1 MLFIGLLLLS
11 ALMVSAVAGFF
22 SISGLVAIF
31 PAAATSIAIMG
42 ASLELAKLTA
52 ASWLYRNWKTAPILM
67 KSYFTVAVVVLSLIT
82 SMGIMGYLSRAHV
95 QNDSVGATQA
105 LMIEQ
110 LVYQKT
116 AEETKIKN
124 AQTQLNNMDR
134 ITSTGNAADSNFIM
148 SRQKNARTNIN
159 EEIATSYKTIAD
171 IQTKLLPLQQ
181 QAVKLESEVGP
192 LKYVAQL
199 LYNTD
204 GAAGVDKAVRLIIIS
219 LIFVFDPLA
228 ILLVVA
234 ANISILQMTRTKRV
248 YTLKHPRKKKKPEP
262 KVKPKK
268 SVFLS
273 IGTTDEVQTIEPN
286 IEANT
291 DSDGLLASIEKT
303 FGKIPKFNMFGKKQ
317 DT

>member
-1 MLFIGLLLLS
+1 
-11 ALMVSAVAGFF
+11 
-22 SISGLVAIF
+22 
-31 PAAATSIAIMG
+31 
-42 ASLELAKLTA
+42 
-52 ASWLYRNWKTAPILM
+52 
-67 KSYFTVAVVVLSLIT
+67 
-82 SMGIMGYLSRAHV
+82 MGIMGYLSRAHV
-95 QNDSVGATQA
+95 QNNSIGDTQA

-148 SRQKNARTNIN
+148 SRQRAARTNIN
-159 EEIATSYKTIAD
+159 NDIAASYKTITD

-204 GAAGVDKAVRLIIIS
+204 GADGVDKAVRLIIIS

-248 YTLKHPRKKKKPEP
+248 YTLKNPRKKKPEP
-262 KVKPKK
+262 KPKPKK
-268 SVFLS
+268 KSIFLS
-273 IGTTDEVQTIEPN
+273 IGTTDEVLNIEPN

-303 FGKIPKFNMFGKKQ
+303 FGKLPRFNMFGKKQ

>member
-204 GAAGVDKAVRLIIIS
+204 GADGVDKAVRLIIVS

-234 ANISILQMTRTKRV
+234 ANISILQMTRIKRV

-303 FGKIPKFNMFGKKQ
+303 FGKIPKFNIFGKKQ